1 MKFSATAA
9 IALSFF
15 VCSGVF
21 AAPVLETQSTA
32 AATAA
37 DSAAA
42 DSAAIKQEEPLE
54 ARGLPNSNL
63 LSVPKEHLP
72 AKAHQTV
79 SGSSSG
85 SNRLFVPKQH
95 LPSKAH
101 HPAIAEQAAAA
112 KNKMLEK
119 GNNLADKLSGMHL

>member
-9 IALSFF
+9 ISLSFF

-37 DSAAA
+37 AAA

-85 SNRLFVPKQH
+85 SNLLSVPKQH

-101 HPAIAEQAAAA
+101 HPAIAEQATAA